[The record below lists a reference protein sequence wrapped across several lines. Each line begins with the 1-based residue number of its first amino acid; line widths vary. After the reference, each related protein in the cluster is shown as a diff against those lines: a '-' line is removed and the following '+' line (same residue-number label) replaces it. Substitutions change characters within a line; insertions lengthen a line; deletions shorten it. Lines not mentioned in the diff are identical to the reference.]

1 MTGTRSPA
9 GYSGAGGG
17 GGERGGR
24 RPSPGRLTSASLIP
38 GHMTCL
44 IVGPTDEGKQGR
56 GVRTSHPSSSDQSDG
71 LKVQAQVSSVSCVA
85 AEPRPLSRRLHY

>member
-9 GYSGAGGG
+9 GYSEWGGG
-17 GGERGGR
+17 GGVVWQEAKSWTLYLGQSDSRTHDLFDCWTYGRGQAG
-24 RPSPGRLTSASLIP
+24 
-38 GHMTCL
+38 
-44 IVGPTDEGKQGR
+44 E

-71 LKVQAQVSSVSCVA
+71 PRVQAQVSSVSCVA